1 MPRPRSG
8 DADDARDA
16 FDANAARARATGGV
30 LVVDG
35 IQIVANHHRSS
46 SSLDAKDAPREI
58 TSDDVEGRLA
68 RAQSAP
74 ADAESGSTSARRR
87 GVWFADA
94 LYRTF
99 SGTAARGE
107 ADATTSDRSSDD
119 LVMDD
124 ASRATPTAMS
134 TACS

>member
-1 MPRPRSG
+1 MPRPTSG

-87 GVWFADA
+87 GWMVRRCAVPDVFGNRGAEA
-94 LYRTF
+94 RRT
-99 SGTAARGE
+99 R
-107 ADATTSDRSSDD
+107 R
-119 LVMDD
+119 
-124 ASRATPTAMS
+124 RATVRAMI
-134 TACS
+134 

>member
-1 MPRPRSG
+1 MPRPTSG

-74 ADAESGSTSARRR
+74 ADAESGINVREASRGMVRRCAVPDVFGNRGARRGGR
-87 GVWFADA
+87 
-94 LYRTF
+94 
-99 SGTAARGE
+99 
-107 ADATTSDRSSDD
+107 DD
-119 LVMDD
+119 E
-124 ASRATPTAMS
+124 RPFER
-134 TACS
+134 